1 MTDAKPKFRTVPAV
15 AEMLSCSERH
25 IYRLIVDGQLAAIK
39 IGANG
44 REYRISDQSL
54 TDFISK
60 NKVNP
65 EDFFDPDIEE
75 KKAPVATK
83 QTAKSRWM
91 ARTSTKY

>member
-1 MTDAKPKFRTVPAV
+1 MIADAKPKFRTVPAV
-15 AEMLSCSERH
+15 AEMLSCSERT

-54 TDFISK
+54 TDFIAN

-75 KKAPVATK
+75 KKTTAPRCQVARSAWMTK
-83 QTAKSRWM
+83 
-91 ARTSTKY
+91 